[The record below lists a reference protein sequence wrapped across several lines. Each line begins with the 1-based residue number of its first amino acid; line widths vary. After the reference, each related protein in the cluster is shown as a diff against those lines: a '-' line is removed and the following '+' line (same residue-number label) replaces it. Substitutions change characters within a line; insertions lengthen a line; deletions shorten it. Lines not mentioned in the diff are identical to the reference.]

1 VPIPVLRNP
10 DIARGV
16 EAAVR
21 KTRWRL
27 RVGLVL
33 VLGAVVGAYLGGQRV
48 SACSSSVQ
56 PTAGTCETDVRLS
69 LTGAAIGVLV
79 CALLLCWWRDRN
91 RR

>member
-1 VPIPVLRNP
+1 VPLPVLGNP

-56 PTAGTCETDVRLS
+56 PTAVPARRTFAFLS
-69 LTGAAIGVLV
+69 PVPP
-79 CALLLCWWRDRN
+79 
-91 RR
+91 